1 MKAEEV
7 ESEIRR
13 ILAREAKALSGH
25 RVLLFGSRA
34 MGAARPESDFDLGV
48 LGDEPLNLGAFY
60 HISEKLEEIPTLFR
74 IDWIDLNRSDPRLRK
89 AAESHGC
96 VLYED

>member
-1 MKAEEV
+1 MNAEEV

-13 ILAREAKALSGH
+13 ILAREAGALSGH

-34 MGAARPESDFDLGV
+34 TGTARPESDFDLGV
-48 LGDEPLNLGAFY
+48 LGDQPLNLGAFD
-60 HISEKLEEIPTLFR
+60 HIAEKLEEIPTLYRF
-74 IDWIDLNRSDPRLRK
+74 DWIDLNRADSRLRQS
-89 AAESHGC
+89 AESHGR